1 MLLTHYGS
9 KVCFLKPNQM
19 KKQVKAVMLPT
30 EDKMYSREE
39 VETIILSIVNDV
51 AHDEDLIH
59 HYDGDFRNAKE
70 WIKENI

>member
-1 MLLTHYGS
+1 
-9 KVCFLKPNQM
+9 
-19 KKQVKAVMLPT
+19 
-30 EDKMYSREE
+30 MYSREE

>member
-1 MLLTHYGS
+1 
-9 KVCFLKPNQM
+9 M
-19 KKQVKAVMLPT
+19 KKSVFTKKDLKTLVLKFA
-30 EDKMYSREE
+30 
-39 VETIILSIVNDV
+39 NDV